1 LNTIPVIIAAMDY
14 EWTPKSSRPSKLYRV
29 YRPFQHTSLSHR
41 GLRASNTTLHLAI
54 SNPTHFSLFL
64 DSLISHRTQSALPSP
79 YVSFFS
85 SLTEAES
92 WALAAEDEFLKPAFI
107 LEIDAKCRAME
118 NVTLW
123 KVSDIQDKTGEKLGL
138 GGMRNSEWLALFA
151 VPGAVIS
158 REFRSSK
165 EIRISKC
172 SPL

>member
-1 LNTIPVIIAAMDY
+1 M
-14 EWTPKSSRPSKLYRV
+14 
-29 YRPFQHTSLSHR
+29 
-41 GLRASNTTLHLAI
+41 
-54 SNPTHFSLFL
+54 
-64 DSLISHRTQSALPSP
+64 
-79 YVSFFS
+79 
-85 SLTEAES
+85 
-92 WALAAEDEFLKPAFI
+92 AAEDEFLKPAFI

-123 KVSDIQDKTGEKLGL
+123 KVSDIQDKTGKKLGL

-165 EIRISKC
+165 EIRIRKC